1 MKIDMFLK
9 LYESKQTPESKEKLV
24 ADHVKNIQVKYSDK
38 VDRAGIIA
46 KHSYYEKQ
54 VGADGVER
62 EVFRQNSAAK
72 YMLYYLTLVDL
83 YTDLEIDFKKS
94 LDTFEKINGSI
105 LDTIISYIDDRE
117 LKEFQTLLEFACD
130 DILTNE
136 YEMHSFVR
144 NQVDRFGTLLGNI
157 IAPAI
162 EQLNFG
168 NLEDFINS
176 VTNKE

>member
-9 LYESKQTPESKEKLV
+9 LYESKQTPESKKKLV

-83 YTDLEIDFKKS
+83 YTDLEVDFKES

-117 LKEFQTLLEFACD
+117 LKEFQMLLDFACD

-136 YEMHSFVR
+136 YEMHSFIK
-144 NQVDRFGTLLGNI
+144 NQVERFGSLFGNI
-157 IAPAI
+157 VAPALQGLDLGKIEELI
-162 EQLNFG
+162 EQLN
-168 NLEDFINS
+168 
-176 VTNKE
+176 K

>member
-117 LKEFQTLLEFACD
+117 LKEFQMLLDFACD
-130 DILTNE
+130 DLMMNE
-136 YEMHSFVR
+136 YEIHGFVR
-144 NQVDRFGTLLGNI
+144 NQVERIGSLIGTILAPVIENI
-157 IAPAI
+157 DVKQI
-162 EQLNFG
+162 EDIIKSIQN
-168 NLEDFINS
+168 
-176 VTNKE
+176 

>member
-1 MKIDMFLK
+1 MKIDVFLK
-9 LYESKQTPESKEKLV
+9 LYESKKTTESKEKLV

-83 YTDLEIDFKKS
+83 YTDLEIDFKES

-117 LKEFQTLLEFACD
+117 LKEFQMLLDFACD
-130 DILTNE
+130 DIITNE
-136 YEMHSFVR
+136 YELHSFVR
-144 NQVDRFGTLLGNI
+144 SQV
-157 IAPAI
+157 
-162 EQLNFG
+162 EWFG
-168 NLEDFINS
+168 NLVSGIISPVLQQFDFEKI
-176 VTNKE
+176 

>member
-9 LYESKQTPESKEKLV
+9 LYESKHTPESKEKLV

-117 LKEFQTLLEFACD
+117 LKEFQMLLDFACD

-136 YEMHSFVR
+136 YELHSFIR
-144 NQVDRFGTLLGNI
+144 NQVNRFSSLFGGI

-162 EQLNFG
+162 EGLDLGKIEELIGQLN
-168 NLEDFINS
+168 
-176 VTNKE
+176 K

>member
-62 EVFRQNSAAK
+62 EVFHQNSAAK

-83 YTDLEIDFKKS
+83 YTDLEIDFKES

-117 LKEFQTLLEFACD
+117 LKEFQMLLEFACD

-136 YEMHSFVR
+136 YEMHSFIR
-144 NQVDRFGTLLGNI
+144 NQAERFGSLIGNI
-157 IAPAI
+157 ISPAL
-162 EQLNFG
+162 QGL
-168 NLEDFINS
+168 D
-176 VTNKE
+176 TNKIEELLKQFS